1 VTVTAPSPV
10 SLQVEPVPEGKQAQV
25 SVVQDVDR
33 LVRSPALSSRPMQG
47 ERSKSQRPE
56 TIRVVHRDAVLT
68 AVERRNALAIAWY
81 DAPQPGHLLTVLRL
95 MQETQQRSGAR
106 TCA

>member
-1 VTVTAPSPV
+1 
-10 SLQVEPVPEGKQAQV
+10 
-25 SVVQDVDR
+25 
-33 LVRSPALSSRPMQG
+33 MQG